1 MIALV
6 RSVIS
11 DSAASRSI
19 RPVPGTESTSTGRAP
34 ACSTALAVATNVIA
48 GISTSW
54 PGPICAACIDRISAA
69 VHDET
74 QRQ

>member
-1 MIALV
+1 MIARV
-6 RSVIS
+6 RSVIAA
-11 DSAASRSI
+11 SAASRSM

-34 ACSTALAVATNVIA
+34 ACSTAFAVATNVIA
-48 GISTSW
+48 GISTSS
-54 PGPICAACIDRISAA
+54 PGPMPAACIDRISAA